1 MAEETV
7 SKYTVF
13 ATKFLRCAIETLKKV
28 KAKGNHLDEVTK
40 SLNLGKYQS
49 AINKWSF
56 FNNTRTLKFKTHL
69 TITFLLSIII
79 IMMTTNGPRKKK

>member
-28 KAKGNHLDEVTK
+28 KAKGKSLDELTN
-40 SLNLGKYQS
+40 SLNLGEQG
-49 AINKWSF
+49 
-56 FNNTRTLKFKTHL
+56 R
-69 TITFLLSIII
+69 
-79 IMMTTNGPRKKK
+79 G